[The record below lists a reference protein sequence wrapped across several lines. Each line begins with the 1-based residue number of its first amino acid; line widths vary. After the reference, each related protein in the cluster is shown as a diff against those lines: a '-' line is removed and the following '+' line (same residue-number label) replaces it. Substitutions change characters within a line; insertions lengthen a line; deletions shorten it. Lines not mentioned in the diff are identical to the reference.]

1 MTTILVII
9 LLALVLDR
17 WLPERGGFRL
27 WVWYSDWAESIE
39 QRFNGGLR
47 SHGIFAVLLA
57 IAPILVTIFLA
68 NLILWQIAGALTF
81 LFSVA
86 VLYLC
91 VDLYRLGAVA
101 QAVAAA
107 LENDDVAQAA
117 ARLKDLTGKDT
128 VETTGAGVAHATVE
142 AVLKQGYKLV
152 MAPIFWFLLLGPIG
166 AMLQRLASVLDRL
179 WAHHTA
185 RYAEFGWAAARLDDL
200 LCWIPARITAI
211 SYAIMGSFEDALHC
225 WRRQAGMWSGLSSG
239 PLLAS
244 GMGALHLDTCE
255 DGEKDAYGNM
265 AIDPATLPDAGD
277 VRRAVALVW
286 RVMLFWLAVGLLMA
300 GAHLAG
306 FFTR

>member
-1 MTTILVII
+1 
-9 LLALVLDR
+9 
-17 WLPERGGFRL
+17 
-27 WVWYSDWAESIE
+27 
-39 QRFNGGLR
+39 
-47 SHGIFAVLLA
+47 
-57 IAPILVTIFLA
+57 
-68 NLILWQIAGALTF
+68 
-81 LFSVA
+81 
-86 VLYLC
+86 
-91 VDLYRLGAVA
+91 
-101 QAVAAA
+101 
-107 LENDDVAQAA
+107 
-117 ARLKDLTGKDT
+117 
-128 VETTGAGVAHATVE
+128 
-142 AVLKQGYKLV
+142 
-152 MAPIFWFLLLGPIG
+152 
-166 AMLQRLASVLDRL
+166 MLQRLASVLDRL
-179 WAHHTA
+179 WAHRTA
-185 RYAEFGWAAARLDDL
+185 HYAEFGWAAARLDDL